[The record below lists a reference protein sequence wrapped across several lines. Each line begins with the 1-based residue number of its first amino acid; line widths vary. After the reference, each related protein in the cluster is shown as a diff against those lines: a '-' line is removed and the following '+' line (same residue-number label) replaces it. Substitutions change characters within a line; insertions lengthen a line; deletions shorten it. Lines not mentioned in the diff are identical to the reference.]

1 MRCLHPR
8 LFWMTQPCLHL
19 PLHPHLHQNVSLKPR
34 RQNLKSITTRK
45 KTPTVMYWVSYKTF
59 LLLTAN
65 LSGVAAKQM
74 KTWTSVVYEHFKLP
88 PTIERKGEEVRYV
101 FVCKKYGVI
110 CLPCIW
116 SLTFATRN
124 PSVIVTRV
132 RHNESTSN
140 LIHHADKCTP
150 GIITAAASIAAFA
163 YGSTYFYLKF

>member
-34 RQNLKSITTRK
+34 RQNLKSVTTRK